1 MSQSNTHSINKLQR
15 AINSCIRKENRDH
28 FCQRV
33 LYFYD
38 RALCFCYMALLC
50 IWLTHAGK
58 HSMSRDHKQE
68 HLCQRLLYFCD
79 RALYVCYIALQ
90 GGEDALDALTCR
102 SLSAK
107 EPIIIWLFCEKWPT
121 KIRHPMRPRHPLS
134 DSRTEEKTEYQG
146 TTKQYFVCG
155 HTLCFPLYVSQ
166 IQRVESDSYTEEKT
180 EDQKERLLA
189 RPRRRNSWWV
199 CVSQISDVSDRHEVT
214 HLMCLTDM
222 KSHTSKTP
230 IIKRPK
236 NTSVS
241 CRSFDLLV
249 IWELEFDF

>member
-79 RALYVCYIALQ
+79 RALYICYIALCTGWRRCIRCLNLQ
-90 GGEDALDALTCR
+90 VSFRERADNYMALLGKMTYKDKAPYA
-102 SLSAK
+102 SS
-107 EPIIIWLFCEKWPT
+107 PPSIWLTYGGKDWV
-121 KIRHPMRPRHPLS
+121 
-134 DSRTEEKTEYQG
+134 SRNHKTILCLRSYSV
-146 TTKQYFVCG
+146 FSSVC
-155 HTLCFPLYVSQ
+155 
-166 IQRVESDSYTEEKT
+166 ESDSESWIWLIYGGKDWGPKRTTSRTTKT
-180 EDQKERLLA
+180 
-189 RPRRRNSWWV
+189 
-199 CVSQISDVSDRHEVT
+199 
-214 HLMCLTDM
+214 
-222 KSHTSKTP
+222 
-230 IIKRPK
+230 
-236 NTSVS
+236 
-241 CRSFDLLV
+241 
-249 IWELEFDF
+249 